1 MTRMTKR
8 GRAFLYTLL
17 ILLAAIWLLPFYAML
32 TTSLKTPRE
41 VTRRE
46 FLTLPHRP
54 NFTNYI
60 KALNSLGRGLI
71 NSTIISLPA
80 TALAV
85 FIGSWG
91 GYFLS
96 MFKFKYAQYIFF
108 ATAIVTFLP
117 YHIILIPFTQ
127 LMARLNLINTY
138 QGLILAYVI
147 LNTPMAALITST
159 FFSKVPRELQE
170 AAALDGCS
178 PVTFYWKI
186 LLPVA
191 LIGIAATAILVFTLI
206 WNEFL
211 LGLTLTQGAFVKPVM
226 PILAELKGTFV
237 AQWHIQMAGA
247 MLTAIPPLIIFI
259 FLGRYFVTGLIA
271 GTLE

>member
-1 MTRMTKR
+1 MIKR
-8 GRAFLYTLL
+8 PQVFLYTLL
-17 ILLAAIWLLPFYAML
+17 ILLAAIWLLPLYAML

-41 VTRRE
+41 VTARE

-54 NFTNYI
+54 NFANYV

-71 NSTIISLPA
+71 NSMIISLPA

-96 MFKFKYAQYIFF
+96 MFKFKYAQSIFF
-108 ATAIVTFLP
+108 TTAIVTFLP

-127 LMARLNLINTY
+127 LMARLNLVNTY
-138 QGLILAYVI
+138 PGLILAYVI
-147 LNTPMAALITST
+147 LNAPTAALITST
-159 FFSKVPRELQE
+159 FFSKIPKELQE
-170 AAALDGCS
+170 AAALDGCG

-186 LLPVA
+186 LLPIA

-211 LGLTLTQGAFVKPVM
+211 LGVTLTQGSSVKPAM
-226 PILAELKGTFV
+226 PVLAELKGTFV

-247 MLTAIPPLIIFI
+247 ILTAIPPLLIFV

-271 GTLE
+271 GTLH